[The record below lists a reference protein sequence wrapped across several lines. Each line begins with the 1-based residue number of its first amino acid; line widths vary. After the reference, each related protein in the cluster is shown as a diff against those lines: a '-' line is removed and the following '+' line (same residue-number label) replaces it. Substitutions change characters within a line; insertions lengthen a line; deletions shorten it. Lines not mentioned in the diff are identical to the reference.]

1 MVWWWPAWVVLG
13 VVLVWIGRDMW
24 AGLMLVGVWWSGPT
38 LLMVVAWVVGVSGP
52 FLVEAW

>member
-1 MVWWWPAWVVLG
+1 VVLG